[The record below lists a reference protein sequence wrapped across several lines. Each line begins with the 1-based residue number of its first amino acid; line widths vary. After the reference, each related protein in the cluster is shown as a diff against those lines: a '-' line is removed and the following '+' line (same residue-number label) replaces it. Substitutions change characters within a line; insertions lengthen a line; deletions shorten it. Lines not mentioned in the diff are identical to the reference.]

1 MVEVGWSMHLKSSEN
16 KSGMCFSSCIL
27 ISNWQ
32 LSTHLSLSTFSV
44 CQPGADRENHGLLQ
58 NAEVK
63 LAEHHRDTDTALS
76 SHTKHHRANSQT
88 TSWKRSCTSRALHLR
103 QMQLG
108 ARGMRKTLQMSQPEL
123 RGKVSA
129 GSAVLLNTL
138 CNFLT
143 HVEKCRCFVLFNWRN
158 K

>member
-16 KSGMCFSSCIL
+16 KSGMCFSLCIL

-32 LSTHLSLSTFSV
+32 LSTHLSLHIFCVSAWCRPGKSWPAAKRRSEISWAPQRYRYSFIFSH
-44 CQPGADRENHGLLQ
+44 QTSQSQQSNHVLKEILHQ
-58 NAEVK
+58 QSPSPEANAVGRKRNE
-63 LAEHHRDTDTALS
+63 EDTTDV
-76 SHTKHHRANSQT
+76 SQ
-88 TSWKRSCTSRALHLR
+88 
-103 QMQLG
+103 
-108 ARGMRKTLQMSQPEL
+108 L

-143 HVEKCRCFVLFNWRN
+143 HVEKCRCFVLFDWRN